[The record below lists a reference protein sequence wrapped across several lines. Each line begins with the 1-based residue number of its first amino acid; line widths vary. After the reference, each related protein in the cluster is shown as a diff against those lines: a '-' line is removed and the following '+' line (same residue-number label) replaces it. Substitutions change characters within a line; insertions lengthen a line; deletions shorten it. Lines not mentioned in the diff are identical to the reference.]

1 MKNHIV
7 NKVSI
12 RLPASDFENARKLQ
26 QNAQNWSSV
35 YLPGVLEDSL
45 DEISVNGDYLFID
58 KIEIDITKY
67 PWQLSVDEWKKKLVE
82 KILEFR
88 SSKLPAEI
96 ILNQWVFYL
105 LNGVFERNSVISK
118 ISEIENYFS
127 EGTLK
132 FTDTEI
138 QILSRIFSHK
148 NALKRLFYAHS
159 EAFVKFVLEN
169 YFRLN
174 NDKTRQFYS
183 IINHLLLQDQQI
195 AVSVIN
201 KLNSFVLRNEIGLKD
216 KLVEAILQNAKP
228 SEIDEIVSKQKALK
242 ENPISDDK
250 EIETETLLHC
260 TNAGLV
266 LLLPY
271 IKPFLENLD
280 LVKDND
286 FISQSARF
294 KACNIL
300 HFLAAGTA
308 PFDESEL
315 LLPKILCGV
324 EIYEFVEPVEINEEK
339 VKAETDDLLK
349 SVIQYWEVL
358 KNTSVESL
366 RETFLKR
373 DGQLK
378 IESAFMLQV
387 SNSGVDILLGK
398 LPWGFRN
405 YKLPWMQK
413 SIITEWH

>member
-26 QNAQNWSSV
+26 QNAQNWSSI

-45 DEISVNGDYLFID
+45 DEISVNEDYLFID
-58 KIEIDITKY
+58 KIEIDITNY
-67 PWQLSVDEWKKKLVE
+67 PWQLSADEWKKKLVE

-118 ISEIENYFS
+118 ISEIENYIS
-127 EGTLK
+127 EGNLK
-132 FTDTEI
+132 FTDYEI
-138 QILSRIFSHK
+138 QILSRIFFHK

-183 IINHLLLQDQQI
+183 IINHLILQDQQI

-201 KLNSFVLRNEIGLKD
+201 KLNSFVLQNEIGLKD

-228 SEIDEIVSKQKALK
+228 FEIDEIVSKQKALK

-280 LVKDND
+280 LVIDND

-300 HFLAAGTA
+300 HFLAAGIA
-308 PFDESEL
+308 AVDESEL

-366 RETFLKR
+366 RETFLQR

>member
-201 KLNSFVLRNEIGLKD
+201 KLNSFVLQNEIGLKD

>member
-58 KIEIDITKY
+58 KIEIDITNY
-67 PWQLSVDEWKKKLVE
+67 PWQLSADEWKKKLVE

-201 KLNSFVLRNEIGLKD
+201 KLNSFVLQNEIGLKD